1 MGKLKLNKIQIED
14 LQFDKIQYYIVLAL
28 CAIMPL
34 HSMVIDKAIGN
45 HTTGLVNLWR
55 DVLIFVLLLI
65 FIYKKNRLRK
75 FQITSIFCILWILIN
90 ALISIPFSNTTAYL
104 AFNMARI
111 YMMPIILYLTV
122 SSISLT
128 HEQYSKLI
136 TLFWI
141 QGVVLTI
148 FGIVQVFVLGSS
160 FLTNL
165 GYGDN
170 GQLNY
175 TYYIGGFYGFQRMV
189 STFSSANDC
198 GLYLSGLLTISIV
211 SSSYIHEKLKNV
223 YPIGL
228 MIMYLGIVLTFSR
241 TSIIAV
247 TTTAIVYFVKVGRKN
262 INIRSIKI
270 YGIIFLTL
278 ILIGLGIDI
287 LFLNERI
294 SSMVISSFTSTV
306 SKTDASFLKHLEDM
320 YLPLFDILKHPL
332 GYWFG
337 TNGPVALSYLGRSH
351 THLVESSYWL
361 IGYEL
366 GFIGMLLYFYPIFY
380 FAFLYVFGKYKIVNK
395 NAACALAFCD
405 SIAFLML
412 PYVASFEMP
421 FLMFL
426 FMGLNIHRVSKKI
439 ESRDYYELKKEY

>member
-1 MGKLKLNKIQIED
+1 MGKLRLNKIQIEN
-14 LQFDKIQYYIVLAL
+14 LQFDQIRFYVMFIL

-45 HTTGLVNLWR
+45 HTTGLINLWR
-55 DVLIFVLLLI
+55 DVLIFILLLI
-65 FIYKKNRLRK
+65 FVYKKNRLRK
-75 FQITSIFCILWILIN
+75 FQKISIFCIFWILIN
-90 ALISIPFSNTTAYL
+90 AIISIPFSNTTIYL
-104 AFNMARI
+104 ALNMSRI
-111 YMMPIILYLTV
+111 YIMPIILYLTV
-122 SSISLT
+122 SSVSLSR
-128 HEQYSKLI
+128 EQYSKLI
-136 TLFWI
+136 NLFWI
-141 QGVVLTI
+141 QGVILTI
-148 FGIVQVFVLGSS
+148 FGIVQVFVLGSD
-160 FLTNL
+160 FLINL

-170 GQLNY
+170 GSLNY

-211 SSSYIHEKLKNV
+211 SSEYIHEKLKKV

-228 MIMYLGIVLTFSR
+228 MIMFLGIVLTFSR

-247 TTTAIVYFVKVGRKN
+247 TITAFVYFVRIAHKN
-262 INIRSIKI
+262 VNLQSVKI
-270 YGIIFLTL
+270 YGTIFLALL
-278 ILIGLGIDI
+278 IVGFGIDI
-287 LFLNERI
+287 LFLNMRVSRMI
-294 SSMVISSFTSTV
+294 ASSFSSTV

-320 YLPLFDILKHPL
+320 YLPMFDVLKHPF

-366 GFIGMLLYFYPIFY
+366 GFFGMILYFHPIFY
-380 FAFLYVFGKYKIVNK
+380 FAYTYIFGKEKIVYE

-405 SIAFLML
+405 CIAFLML

-426 FMGLNIHRVSKKI
+426 FMGLNTHRVSKKN
-439 ESRDYYELKKEY
+439 RK